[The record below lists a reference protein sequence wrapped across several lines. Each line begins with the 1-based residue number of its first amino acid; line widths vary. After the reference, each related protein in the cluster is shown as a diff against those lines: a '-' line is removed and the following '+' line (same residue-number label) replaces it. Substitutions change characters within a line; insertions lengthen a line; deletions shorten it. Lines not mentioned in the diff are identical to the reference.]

1 MRLWGSSRRRRRRR
15 GIVLYFYLVTLFVV
29 CVLLYIA
36 CVCVMCVVIET
47 SWGAVARL
55 KKYLYTRH
63 LLLFFLLHG
72 KSKLSIM
79 PSTLS
84 INCRNR
90 TLVMALSLALLAGF
104 QGLGIANL
112 KNKPMGKSAYHLL
125 RHFSEYVNDAFLS
138 QLSHTHTQQTSFW
151 LCVLL
156 SFGESK

>member
-1 MRLWGSSRRRRRRR
+1 MFFIFILLPCLLCVCCCILRVCDVSLSRRR
-15 GIVLYFYLVTLFVV
+15 G
-29 CVLLYIA
+29 
-36 CVCVMCVVIET
+36 
-47 SWGAVARL
+47 GAVARL
-55 KKYLYTRH
+55 KKYLYIYTLVTSSSS

-156 SFGESK
+156 SFGES